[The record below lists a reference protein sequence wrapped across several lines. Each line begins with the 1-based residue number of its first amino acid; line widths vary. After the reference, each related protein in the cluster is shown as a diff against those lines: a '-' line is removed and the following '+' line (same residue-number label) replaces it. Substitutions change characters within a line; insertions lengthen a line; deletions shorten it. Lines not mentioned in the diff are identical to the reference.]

1 MKDTEPSVE
10 EGLLVA
16 VEALAS
22 VHDRHD
28 SNASDPGQGG
38 SGDGPWPTGDGLNH
52 AA

>member
-1 MKDTEPSVE
+1 MKDTKASVE

-28 SNASDPGQGG
+28 SNASDPGTGG
-38 SGDGPWPTGDGLNH
+38 TGDGPWPTGDGLNH